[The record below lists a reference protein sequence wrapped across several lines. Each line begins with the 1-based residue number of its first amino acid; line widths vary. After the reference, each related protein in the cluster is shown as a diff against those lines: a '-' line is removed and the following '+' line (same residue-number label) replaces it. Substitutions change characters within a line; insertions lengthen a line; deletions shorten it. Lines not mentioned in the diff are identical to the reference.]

1 MFSLLGSFQYLNPSL
16 LSRVPAGMA
25 SELGFDVTPS
35 LGLPVSHQAPC
46 LFVHGHT
53 GMVMWPQTARSHFS
67 AFLSGAGSLTGG
79 LFGTDLGFIPSR
91 L

>member
-1 MFSLLGSFQYLNPSL
+1 MFSLLGSPQYLNPSL

-25 SELGFDVTPS
+25 SVLGFDVTPS
-35 LGLPVSHQAPC
+35 LGLPVFHQAPW
-46 LFVHGHT
+46 LVHGHT
-53 GMVMWPQTARSHFS
+53 GVVMWLQSAQSHFS